1 MHLIWSIKLTNM
13 ADIDLRL
20 LRLFH
25 AVYETG
31 STTKAAIRLGLS
43 QPSVSIGL
51 GQLRAHYGDPLF
63 VQMTGGMTPTPLAD
77 HLIGPIRRTLDDVR
91 TLSRHRAT
99 FDPAQTTR
107 RFRVAM
113 SDASH
118 LTLLAHLFAAIRR
131 DAPGASLEASPIDGD
146 LALRLA
152 NGEADI
158 AVGLIP
164 DLGSGFYQRVL
175 YDQGWVSIHRSGHT
189 LGRLTRDAF
198 AKAEHVE
205 VTNGTGRTLLR
216 AALETAGIAPKI
228 ALSLPGFLGL
238 PSVLTSSDLV
248 ATLPQH
254 IGRALAEHAELS
266 VVDCPIPIE
275 GFQVKLHWH
284 ARYHADPENTWFRE
298 TAFSALARL
307 G

>member
-1 MHLIWSIKLTNM
+1 MSDL
-13 ADIDLRL
+13 DLRL

-31 STTKAAIRLGLS
+31 SITRAAARLGLS

-63 VQMTGGMTPTPLAD
+63 VQMPGGMTPTPLAD
-77 HLIGPIRRTLDDVR
+77 HLIDPIRRALEDVR

-99 FDPAQTTR
+99 FDAARSTR

-118 LTLLAHLFAAIRR
+118 LTLLPHLFATIRR
-131 DAPGASLEASPIDGD
+131 EAPRASLEASAIDGG
-146 LALRLA
+146 LAERLA

-158 AVGLIP
+158 AIGLIP
-164 DLGSGFYQRVL
+164 GLDAGFYQRVL
-175 YDQGWVSIHRSGHT
+175 YAQGWVSIYRSAHP

-198 AKAEHVE
+198 AAAEHVE
-205 VTNGTGRTLLR
+205 VTNGTGQSLLR
-216 AALETAGIAPKI
+216 AALETAGIAPRI

-248 ATLPQH
+248 ATLPRH
-254 IGRALAEHAELS
+254 IGNALAGQAGLTVAE
-266 VVDCPIPIE
+266 CPVPIE
-275 GFQVKLHWH
+275 GFEVKIHWH
-284 ARYHADPENTWFRE
+284 ARYNADPANLWLRDIAFNT
-298 TAFSALARL
+298 LARL
-307 G
+307 A